1 MTDKERIEK
10 LLKTLL
16 MLSKKCIIRKEKGME
31 IIKIFVNHNQ
41 ELSSPNTVSNIVIVK
56 LASASK
62 S

>member
-1 MTDKERIEK
+1 MTDRERIEK
-10 LLKTLL
+10 
-16 MLSKKCIIRKEKGME
+16 IIKDTFDVIQKVYHTQREGME

>member
-31 IIKIFVNHNQ
+31 IIKIFVNRNQ

>member
-1 MTDKERIEK
+1 
-10 LLKTLL
+10 
-16 MLSKKCIIRKEKGME
+16 MLSKKCIIRKEKGIE
-31 IIKIFVNHNQ
+31 IIKIFVNRNQ

>member
-10 LLKTLL
+10 
-16 MLSKKCIIRKEKGME
+16 IIKDTFDVIQKVYHTQREGME
-31 IIKIFVNHNQ
+31 IIKIFVNRNQ

>member
-10 LLKTLL
+10 
-16 MLSKKCIIRKEKGME
+16 IIKDTFDVIQKVYHTME

>member
-1 MTDKERIEK
+1 
-10 LLKTLL
+10 
-16 MLSKKCIIRKEKGME
+16 MLSKKCIIRKEKGMVRKEKGME
-31 IIKIFVNHNQ
+31 IIKIFVNRNQ

>member
-16 MLSKKCIIRKEKGME
+16 MLSKKCIIRKEKGMK
-31 IIKIFVNHNQ
+31 IIKIFVNRNQ